1 MRGPPATIVTVTP
14 RQKECLEDICRRR
27 RNEFQLHAR
36 AKIVLT
42 ASEGLSNTAISKKLL
57 AAYATVATWRNRWH
71 AAEDQLLGA
80 EQGPNPDKD
89 LPAVVEQVLSDA
101 YRKGA
106 HAKFTEEQLV
116 DIIAI
121 CLEDPADS
129 GNPCSHWSAK
139 EVAAE
144 AVNEGVV
151 LSISTRTVQRLFA
164 AEDFKPQQVKQYTG
178 RVDWNDAE
186 VSAAVHE
193 VCETYKD
200 AQELYEEGTII
211 ASTDEKTGIQAIEP
225 IQPTLPP
232 IPGCVERRGHDYKRH
247 GTLNLTI
254 SFAVAVGMILFASIT
269 GTRTEVDFV
278 AHIAQTVATA
288 PDSSWVFVLD
298 NLNTHVSEGL
308 VRYVAEQCGITDD
321 LGEKGKSGVLKS
333 MKTRKAFLEDKSHA
347 IRFVYPPTHASWL
360 NQAEIW
366 FSILVRKKLRRGSF
380 KSLEDLEAQLR
391 EFIDYFNRVLAR
403 PFKWTYAGRPLV
415 AALGGASS

>member
-1 MRGPPATIVTVTP
+1 MRGPPATIVNVTP
-14 RQKECLEDICRRR
+14 RQKEYLDEICRRR
-27 RNEFQLHAR
+27 KNEFQLHSR
-36 AKIVLT
+36 AKIVLK
-42 ASEGLSNTAISKKLL
+42 AGEGLSNAAISKKLL

-71 AAEDQLLGA
+71 AAEDRLLAA

-89 LPAVVEQVLSDA
+89 VPAVVEEVLKDA
-101 YRKGA
+101 YRKGTPS
-106 HAKFTEEQLV
+106 KFTEEQLV
-116 DIIAI
+116 SIIAI
-121 CLEDPADS
+121 GLEDPADS
-129 GNPCSHWSAK
+129 GNPSSHWSAK

-151 LSISTRTVQRLFA
+151 PSISTRTVQRLFA
-164 AEDFKPQQVKQYTG
+164 EADFKPQQVKQYTG
-178 RVDWNDAE
+178 QVDWTDPE

-193 VCETYKD
+193 VCETYQD

-232 IPGCVERRGHDYKRH
+232 MPGSVERRGHDYKRH
-247 GTLNLTI
+247 GVLDLTI
-254 SFAVAVGMILFASIT
+254 SFVVAVGVIAFASIT

-278 AHIAQTVATA
+278 AHIAQTIATA
-288 PDSSWVFVLD
+288 PDYSWVFVLD

-308 VRYVAEQCGITDD
+308 VRLVAEQCGITVD
-321 LGEKGKSGVLKS
+321 LGVKGKSGVLKN
-333 MKTRKAFLEDKSHA
+333 MKTRKAFLEDKAHW

-366 FSILVRKKLRRGSF
+366 FSILVRKLLRRGSF
-380 KSLEDLEAQLR
+380 SSLEELEARIR
-391 EFIDYFNRVLAR
+391 EFIAFFNRVLAK

-415 AALGGASS
+415 AALGGASN